1 MEREQISK
9 MAAAMADKQD
19 ILDLLNNIKHDEMI
33 AAGFGDKF
41 YPFSLKQ
48 YSVNSNVIV

>member
-19 ILDLLNNIKHDEMI
+19 ILDLLNKIKHDEMRLRQDLAI
-33 AAGFGDKF
+33 SFIRS
-41 YPFSLKQ
+41 P
-48 YSVNSNVIV
+48 

>member
-19 ILDLLNNIKHDEMI
+19 ILDLLNKIKHDEMI
-33 AAGFGDKF
+33 AAGLAISFIRS
-41 YPFSLKQ
+41 P
-48 YSVNSNVIV
+48 